1 MTNTERELRR
11 LIAEAGFEAIT
22 VTMKC
27 NGDKVTITPCG
38 YGAESFDDIEYYL
51 LDSPTVNLCGRDSLA
66 EVAEVLLGYAD
77 RIHEDEEDIERLKA
91 YIREN
96 GGASDW
102 GWVSD
107 YHKDLF
113 GHRPHVGADM
123 LIAWAHS
130 DSKGSA
136 RLYAERSNPLRPG
149 TYAWGKEFYY

>member
-11 LIAEAGFEAIT
+11 LITEAGFEPIT

-27 NGDKVTITPCG
+27 NGDRVTITPCG

-77 RIHEDEEDIERLKA
+77 RIREDEEAVEGLKA
-91 YIREN
+91 HIREY
-96 GGASDW
+96 GFESDW
-102 GWVSD
+102 DFVSD
-107 YHKDLF
+107 FHKDLF
-113 GHRPHVGADM
+113 GHRPHVGRDR
-123 LIAWAHS
+123 LIRWAYS

-136 RLYAERSNPLRPG
+136 RFA
-149 TYAWGKEFYY
+149 